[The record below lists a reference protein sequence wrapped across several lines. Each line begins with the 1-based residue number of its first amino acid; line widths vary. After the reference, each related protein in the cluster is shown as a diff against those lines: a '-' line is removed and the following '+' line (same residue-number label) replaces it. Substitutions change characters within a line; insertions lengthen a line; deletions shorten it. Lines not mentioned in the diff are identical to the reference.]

1 MKKTIECRDGTGG
14 KAEPIPVENLVFRP
28 SVYGIIIQDGK
39 VLLSPQW
46 DAYDF
51 PGGGVEKGET
61 LEQALLRE
69 VKEETG
75 LTVKKGE
82 IIACEQDFFKNQN
95 YHKGTPYHSILM
107 YFICTNPEGEITTDG
122 FDEFE
127 KDYMKKAEWID
138 IDKVSTLKF
147 YNGVDS
153 PAIIQKAFNQI
164 HN

>member
-1 MKKTIECRDGTGG
+1 MKTIICRDINGN
-14 KAEPIPVENLVFRP
+14 KAEPIPVEKLVFRP
-28 SVYGIIIQDGK
+28 SVYGVIIKDGK

-46 DAYDF
+46 DGYDF

-61 LEQALLRE
+61 LEEALLRE

-75 LTVKKGE
+75 LTVKKDK
-82 IIACEQDFFKNQN
+82 IIACEQDFFKS
-95 YHKGTPYHSILM
+95 YHYNKGTPYHSILM
-107 YFICTNPEGEITTDG
+107 YFLCTNPEGEITTDG
-122 FDEFE
+122 FNEVE

-153 PAIIQKAFNQI
+153 PAIIKKAL
-164 HN
+164 